1 MASKKINYTA
11 LDFDSQKSGLKE
23 FLQGQDIFSDY
34 DFDGSGLS
42 VLLDVLTYN
51 THYNAI
57 YNNLSINEMF
67 LDSARKRNSVVS
79 ISKELGYMPKS
90 ATCARAIVN
99 ITFTRT
105 GVNPISVAAGS
116 PFTTSVNG
124 VTYTFYNSSS
134 LYYVGSA
141 STYTFTGVELIEK
154 TNQLVNKYT
163 VANGVQYIIPNQF
176 VDLSTV
182 TVTVQE
188 SIGSSLITTYTLA
201 DNIVNVESSSNA
213 YWVKEID
220 NGLYELTFGNGI
232 IGTAL
237 SNGNIVII
245 NYSVS
250 SLEAPNGARLFSYS
264 GTLPVGVTSA
274 PIITTT
280 SKASGGSNSED
291 IESIRFN
298 APRAY
303 SAQNRG
309 VTANDYAALIYS
321 NFSEA
326 RSVSVWGGEDNTP
339 PVYGKTFISIKPK
352 SSELLTTYQKDYIL
366 NTILPNKNVLT
377 VIPEIVDATYIG
389 IVVKTTVYYNE
400 LNTIRNINDIKTIV
414 TDTILN
420 YDVTELQR
428 FDGIFR
434 YSKLSRL
441 IDNSEESIVNNT
453 TTVTLKRSIDPK
465 YNIIA
470 EYSVDLINPIYYS
483 GAKEDIV
490 LSSGFYVAEN
500 SYVNYLT
507 DDGLGTMQ
515 LFYIDSSNIRVTIN
529 TNIGTVDYAKGII
542 KFKNLKITSI
552 VGDTLYLYVKPS
564 SNDVVSALTQIVQ
577 ISQDDLVV
585 NVISDKSASGDLR
598 GGKNYTFTTS
608 RI

>member
-23 FLQGQDIFSDY
+23 FLQGQDVFSDY

-42 VLLDVLTYN
+42 VLLDILTYN

-90 ATCARAIVN
+90 ATCARATVN

-105 GVNPISVAAGS
+105 GTAPMAVAAWS

-124 VTYTFYNSSS
+124 VSYTFYNSSA

-141 STYTFTGVELIEK
+141 LTYTFTGVELIEK
-154 TNQLVNKYT
+154 TNQLVSKYT
-163 VANGVQYIIPNQF
+163 VASGVQYIIPNPYA
-176 VDLSTV
+176 DLSTV

-188 SIGSSLITTYTLA
+188 SVGSSNVTTYSLA
-201 DNIVNVESSSNA
+201 DNIVNVESLSNA

-250 SLEAPNGARLFSYS
+250 SLDAPNGAKLFSYS
-264 GTLPVGVTSA
+264 GTLPTGVTA
-274 PIITTT
+274 PPVITTT

-321 NFSEA
+321 NFPEA
-326 RSVSVWGGEDNTP
+326 HSVSVWGGEDNTP
-339 PVYGKTFISIKPK
+339 PIYGKTFISIKPQ
-352 SSELLTTYQKDYIL
+352 SGELLTTYQKDYIL

-400 LNTIRNINDIKTIV
+400 LNTIRTSNDIKTIV

-420 YDVTELQR
+420 YDATELQR

-434 YSKLSRL
+434 YSKVSKL
-441 IDNSEESIVNNT
+441 IDESEESIVNNI
-453 TTVTLKRSIDPK
+453 TTVTLKRAIDPK

-490 LSSGFYVAEN
+490 LSSGFYIAEN

-507 DDGLGTMQ
+507 DDGLGNMQ
-515 LFYIDSSNIRVTIN
+515 LFYIDSSNVRITIN
-529 TNIGTVDYAKGII
+529 TNIGTVDYAKGLI
-542 KFKNLKITSI
+542 KFKNLKITSV

-577 ISQDDLVV
+577 VSKDDLVV
-585 NVISDKSASGDLR
+585 SVISDKSASGDLR
-598 GGKNYTFTTS
+598 GGKNYTITTS

>member
-11 LDFDSQKSGLKE
+11 LDFDTQKANLKE
-23 FLQGQDIFSDY
+23 FLQGQDTFSDY

-42 VLLDVLTYN
+42 VLLDILTYN

-79 ISKELGYMPKS
+79 ISKELGYVPKS
-90 ATCARAIVN
+90 AKCATATVN
-99 ITFTRT
+99 ITLNSNTSTTFALPQNTPFIT
-105 GVNPISVAAGS
+105 NLNNVA
-116 PFTTSVNG
+116 
-124 VTYTFYNSSS
+124 YTFYTTSS
-134 LYYVGSA
+134 LVSMA
-141 STYTFTGVELIEK
+141 LETSHTFTNVEIVEK
-154 TNQLVNKYT
+154 NNQIVNKYT
-163 VANGVQYIIPNQF
+163 VASGVQYIIPNKN
-176 VDLSTV
+176 VDLSTLS
-182 TVTVQE
+182 VTVQE
-188 SIGSSLITTYTLA
+188 SIGSSYITTYTLA
-201 DNIVNVESSSNA
+201 DNIVNVESSSNV
-213 YWVKEID
+213 YWIKEID
-220 NGLYELTFGNGI
+220 NELYELTFGNDI

-237 SNGNIVII
+237 SNGNIVIL

-250 SLEAPNGARLFSYS
+250 SLDAVNGANLFYFN
-264 GTLPVGVTSA
+264 GTLPSGVTA
-274 PIITTT
+274 QVTTI
-280 SKASGGSNSED
+280 SKAAGGSSSED

-321 NFSEA
+321 NFPEA
-326 RSVSVWGGEDNTP
+326 KSVSVWGGEDNTP
-339 PVYGKTFISIKPK
+339 PIYGKTFISIKPQ
-352 SSELLTTYQKDYIL
+352 SGELLTTYQKDYIL

-377 VIPEIVDATYIG
+377 VIPEIVDPEYIG
-389 IVVKTTVYYNE
+389 IIVKTTVYYNE
-400 LNTIRNINDIKTIV
+400 LNTIRSSNDIKVIV

-420 YDVTELQR
+420 YDSTELQR

-434 YSKLSRL
+434 YSKVSKL
-441 IDNSEESIVNNT
+441 IDESEESIVNNI
-453 TTVTLKRSIDPK
+453 TTVTLKRAIDPK

-470 EYSVDLINPIYYS
+470 EYNIDLINPIYYS

-490 LSSGFYVAEN
+490 LSSGFYIAEN
-500 SYVNYLT
+500 SYVNYIT
-507 DDGLGTMQ
+507 DDGLGTIQ
-515 LFYIDSSNIRVTIN
+515 LFYIDDSNVRITIN
-529 TNIGTVDYAKGII
+529 TNIGTVDYANGII
-542 KFKNLKITSI
+542 KFTNLKITSI
-552 VGDTLYLYVKPS
+552 VGSTLYLYVKPS
-564 SNDVVSALTQIVQ
+564 SNDVVSALTQIVE

>member
-23 FLQGQDIFSDY
+23 FLQGQDVFSDY

-42 VLLDVLTYN
+42 VLLDILTYN

-90 ATCARAIVN
+90 ASCAKATVN

-105 GVNPISVAAGS
+105 GTVPMAVAAWS

-124 VTYTFYNSSS
+124 VSYTFYNSSA

-141 STYTFTGVELIEK
+141 LTYTFTGVELIEK
-154 TNQLVNKYT
+154 TNQLVSKYT
-163 VANGVQYIIPNQF
+163 VASGVQYIIPNLYA
-176 VDLSTV
+176 DLSTV

-188 SIGSSLITTYTLA
+188 SVGSSNVTTYSLA
-201 DNIVNVESSSNA
+201 DNIVNIDSTSNV

-220 NGLYELTFGNGI
+220 NGLYELNFGNGI

-250 SLEAPNGARLFSYS
+250 SLDAPNGAKLFLYS
-264 GTLPVGVTSA
+264 GTLPVGVTLP
-274 PIITTT
+274 PIIVTT
-280 SKASGGSNSED
+280 SKASGGANSED

-309 VTANDYAALIYS
+309 VTANDYASLIYS
-321 NFSEA
+321 NFPEA
-326 RSVSVWGGEDNTP
+326 HSVSVWGGEDNTP
-339 PVYGKTFISIKPK
+339 PVYGKTFISIKPQ
-352 SSELLTTYQKDYIL
+352 SGELLTTYQKDYIL

-377 VIPEIVDATYIG
+377 VIPEIVDATYISL
-389 IVVKTTVYYNE
+389 IVKTTVYYNE
-400 LNTIRNINDIKTIV
+400 LNTIHTSNDIKNIV

-420 YDVTELQR
+420 YDYTELQR
-428 FDGIFR
+428 FEGVFR
-434 YSKLSRL
+434 YSKVSKL
-441 IDNSEESIVNNT
+441 IDNSEESIVNNI
-453 TTVTLKRSIDPK
+453 TTVTLKVAVDPK

-470 EYSVDLINPIYYS
+470 EYSVNLINPIYYS

-490 LSSGFYVAEN
+490 LSSGFYIAEN

-515 LFYIDSSNIRVTIN
+515 LFYIDSSNNRITIN
-529 TNIGTVDYAKGII
+529 TNIGTVDYEKGLI
-542 KFKNLKITSI
+542 KFKNLRITSI
-552 VGDTLYLYVKPS
+552 IGDTLYLYVKPS

-577 ISQDDLVV
+577 ISSNDLVV

>member
-42 VLLDVLTYN
+42 VLLDILTYN

-90 ATCARAIVN
+90 ASCARAVVN

-105 GVNPISVAAGS
+105 GTAPISVAAES
-116 PFTTSVNG
+116 PFTTSVDG
-124 VTYTFYNSSS
+124 VSYTFYNSSA

-141 STYTFTGVELIEK
+141 LTYTFTGVELVEK
-154 TNQLVNKYT
+154 TNQLVSKYT
-163 VANGVQYIIPNQF
+163 VASGVQYIIPNAYA
-176 VDLSTV
+176 DISTL

-188 SIGSSLITTYTLA
+188 SIGSSSITTYTLA
-201 DNIVNVESSSNA
+201 DNIVNVESASNA
-213 YWVKEID
+213 YWIKEID
-220 NGLYELTFGNGI
+220 NGLYELTFGDGI

-237 SNGNIVII
+237 SNGNIVIL
-245 NYSVS
+245 NYSIS
-250 SLEAPNGARLFSYS
+250 SLDAPNGAKLFSYS

-280 SKASGGSNSED
+280 SKASGGKIPED

-321 NFSEA
+321 NFPEA
-326 RSVSVWGGEDNTP
+326 HSVSVWGGEDNTP
-339 PVYGKTFISIKPK
+339 PIYGKTFISIKPQ
-352 SSELLTTYQKDYIL
+352 SGELLTTYQKDYIL

-389 IVVKTTVYYNE
+389 IVVKATVYYNE
-400 LNTIRNINDIKTIV
+400 LNTIRTSNDIKTII

-420 YDVTELQR
+420 YNTTELQR

-434 YSKLSRL
+434 YSKLSKL
-441 IDNSEESIVNNT
+441 IDDSEESIVNNI
-453 TTVTLKRSIDPK
+453 TTVTLKRAIDPK

-490 LSSGFYVAEN
+490 LSSGFYIAEN
-500 SYVNYLT
+500 DYVNYLT
-507 DDGLGTMQ
+507 DDGLGAMQ
-515 LFYIDSSNIRVTIN
+515 LFYIDSSNIRITTN
-529 TNIGTVDYAKGII
+529 TNIGTVDYAKGTI

-577 ISQDDLVV
+577 ISTDDLVV